1 MAIELNI
8 HETKTRL
15 SELLQYVEQGE
26 TVIIANAGKPVAQ
39 ITKYTAAKPTRKP
52 GRLKHLA
59 ADFDLDVFNRADKE
73 IAAMFTAGEILP
85 PAKTKRLKRK
95 PAKRA

>member
-39 ITKYTAAKPTRKP
+39 ITRYRVAKPERKP

-59 ADFDLDVFNRADKE
+59 VTFDLDVFNRADQE
-73 IAAMFTAGEILP
+73 IATMFNASEILP
-85 PAKTKRLKRK
+85 PAKTKQLKRK
-95 PAKRA
+95 PAKRT

>member
-15 SELLQYVEQGE
+15 SELLQYVEKGE

-39 ITKYTAAKPTRKP
+39 ITKYEGVKPERKV
-52 GRLKHLA
+52 GRLRHLA
-59 ADFDLDVFNRADKE
+59 KAFDVALFNSADAE
-73 IAAMFTAGEILP
+73 IAAMFEESEIFP
-85 PAKTKRLKRK
+85 PEKPRRKAK
-95 PAKRA
+95 AKV

>member
-1 MAIELNI
+1 MMEFNI

-39 ITKYTAAKPTRKP
+39 ITKFVGAVVERTP
-52 GRLKHLA
+52 GRLRKHATTLDMSA
-59 ADFDLDVFNRADKE
+59 FEDADAEVLT
-73 IAAMFTAGEILP
+73 MFGFAQKVRRP
-85 PAKTKRLKRK
+85 KRRTTRK
-95 PAKRA
+95 